1 MRTEELRKGFTLL
14 ELLVVIAII
23 GILVGIMMP
32 VVSGLKIKAKKRQT
46 EAEVQG
52 LALAIRAYH
61 TEYSEWPLPAA
72 NLAAGGTWS
81 NNNIDVF
88 GKLVAVGNSHNINF
102 IEGSSIT
109 NSSLCDPFGT
119 NRYYVVTISVTNNSV
134 TVKSPSYTTILATY

>member
-1 MRTEELRKGFTLL
+1 MRTEEPRKGFTLL

-46 EAEVQG
+46 EAEVRG

-61 TEYSEWPLPAA
+61 TEYAVWPVPAA
-72 NLAAGGTWS
+72 YLGAGGTWS

-88 GKLVAVGNSHNINF
+88 GKLVAVGNPHNINF
-102 IEGSSIT
+102 IEGSSST

-134 TVKSPSYTTILATY
+134 TVKSPSDTTIQATY